1 MGNPFSKETQKMTEG
16 TKVELYL
23 KDEFERECAYKIE
36 QEEVEFIKSGIET
49 IVKRIA
55 NKVLD
60 NDTLQES
67 MKVTFEKY
75 FKGKMTRSSKTV
87 FGVGS
92 FYEGTRN
99 NFPDEFDFI
108 LTLFSCEGTFE
119 EYKQFLLEASV
130 FNTVSDTFS
139 QKVKEL
145 SEVDKNALLYTAS
158 DPKSQRKLYFG
169 KYLRQHGPATWLRF
183 IYENESNRKKEIDV
197 DYVAALHITNMDV
210 LNMVVNELC
219 VLTEFAKETLSV
231 GSCFCIGANFSL
243 TQTEVRIMKTILSE
257 NHRKIYRILKYLING
272 HGDVDKLNN
281 LGSFDK
287 AYSSYMIKTVM
298 IYHHYNCKTLDTV
311 NLGPCILDVLDNLC
325 KYKNTSEFPSLYK
338 VDYRTKIRCDLCL
351 LTSLRSL
358 TDCLRTM
365 QRDLGS
371 SYNYERDKIRDSIS
385 KKYHDTLGK

>member
-1 MGNPFSKETQKMTEG
+1 MGNRFVKERQKMTEG
-16 TKVELYL
+16 NKVELYL
-23 KDEFERECAYKIE
+23 KDVFERECAYKIE
-36 QEEVEFIKSGIET
+36 QDEVEFIQTGIET
-49 IVKRIA
+49 IVQRIA
-55 NKVLD
+55 DKILD
-60 NDTLQES
+60 NNTLQES
-67 MKVTFEKY
+67 MKVKFEKY
-75 FKGKMTRSSKTV
+75 FTGIVKRSPKNV

-108 LTLFSCEGTFE
+108 LTLFCCEGTFE

-145 SEVDKNALLYTAS
+145 SEVDTNALIYTAS
-158 DPKSQRKLYFG
+158 DPKSQRKLYFSE
-169 KYLRQHGPATWLRF
+169 YLRQHGPATWLRF
-183 IYENESNRKKEIDV
+183 IYESESNRKKEIDV
-197 DYVAALHITNMDV
+197 DYVAALHITNRDV
-210 LNMVVNELC
+210 LNRVVNELC
-219 VLTEFAKETLSV
+219 VLTKFAQETLSV

-243 TQTEVRIMKTILSE
+243 TQTEVRIMRTILSE

-287 AYSSYMIKTVM
+287 PYSSYMIKTVM
-298 IYHHYNCKTLDTV
+298 IYHHYNCKTLGSV
-311 NLGPCILDVLDNLC
+311 NLGPCILDVLDDLC
-325 KYKNTSEFPSLYK
+325 RYENTSEFPSLYK

-358 TDCLRTM
+358 TDYLRSM
-365 QRDLGS
+365 ERLSGS
-371 SYNYERDKIRDSIS
+371 SYDYERDKIKESIS
-385 KKYHDTLGK
+385 KKYLDTLDK